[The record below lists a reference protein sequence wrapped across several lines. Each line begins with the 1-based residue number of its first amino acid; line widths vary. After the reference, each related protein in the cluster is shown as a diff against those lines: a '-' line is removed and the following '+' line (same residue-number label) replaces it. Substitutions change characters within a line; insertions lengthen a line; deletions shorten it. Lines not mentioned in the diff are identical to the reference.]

1 MRLKKECQMNEAQKS
16 QRSKSEKIVIV
27 AVLIVVLVGI
37 SYMAYDY
44 VTTMEQLDNLKT
56 ESNENLSLTEN
67 SNIDSIGNDD
77 DT

>member
-1 MRLKKECQMNEAQKS
+1 MNEAQKS

-44 VTTMEQLDNLKT
+44 VTTMEQLDDLKT
-56 ESNENLSLTEN
+56 ESNENLPLTEN
-67 SNIDSIGNDD
+67 SDIDSVENGDN
-77 DT
+77 T

>member
-1 MRLKKECQMNEAQKS
+1 MNEAQ
-16 QRSKSEKIVIV
+16 RSRSEKIVIV

-44 VTTMEQLDNLKT
+44 VTTMEQLDDLKM
-56 ESNENLSLTEN
+56 ESNETLSLTEN
-67 SNIDSIGNDD
+67 SNIDSVGNDD

>member
-1 MRLKKECQMNEAQKS
+1 MNEAQKS
-16 QRSKSEKIVIV
+16 QRSKSEKIVIA
-27 AVLIVVLVGI
+27 AVLIVILVGI

-44 VTTMEQLDNLKT
+44 VTTMEQLDDLKT

-67 SNIDSIGNDD
+67 SNIDSVGNDD

>member
-1 MRLKKECQMNEAQKS
+1 MNEAQ
-16 QRSKSEKIVIV
+16 RSRSEKIVIV

-44 VTTMEQLDNLKT
+44 VTTMEQLDDLKT
-56 ESNENLSLTEN
+56 ESNENLSLTED
-67 SNIDSIGNDD
+67 SNMDYVGNDG

>member
-1 MRLKKECQMNEAQKS
+1 MNEAQKS
-16 QRSKSEKIVIV
+16 QRSKNEKIVIA
-27 AVLIVVLVGI
+27 AVLIVILVGI

-44 VTTMEQLDNLKT
+44 VTTMEQLDDLKT

-67 SNIDSIGNDD
+67 SNIDSVGNDD

>member
-16 QRSKSEKIVIV
+16 QRSKNEKIVIA
-27 AVLIVVLVGI
+27 AVLIVILVGI

-44 VTTMEQLDNLKT
+44 VTTMEQLDDLKT

-67 SNIDSIGNDD
+67 SNIDSVGNDD